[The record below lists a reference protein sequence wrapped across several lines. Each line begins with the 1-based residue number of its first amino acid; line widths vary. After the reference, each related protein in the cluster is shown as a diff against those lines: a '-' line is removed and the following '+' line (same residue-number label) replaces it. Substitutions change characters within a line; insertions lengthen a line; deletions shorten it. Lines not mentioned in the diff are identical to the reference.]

1 MLFAYFGPETM
12 LPVAS
17 VITGIVGVVLM
28 FWRGIIQ
35 VVRNAFRFVWPASP
49 PKIEKPAMA
58 DQKGGDMQDVS
69 PDPSAPRSGFP
80 SA

>member
-28 FWRGIIQ
+28 CWRGIVQ
-35 VVRNAFRFVWPASP
+35 VARDIFRFIWPATP
-49 PKIEKPAMA
+49 PTKVENPVTA
-58 DQKGGDMQDVS
+58 DQASSDGQS
-69 PDPSAPRSGFP
+69 
-80 SA
+80 

>member
-28 FWRGIIQ
+28 FWRAILQ
-35 VVRNAFRFVWPASP
+35 VVRNIFRFVWPASP
-49 PKIEKPAMA
+49 STKAEHPVTA
-58 DQKGGDMQDVS
+58 DQASSD
-69 PDPSAPRSGFP
+69 AET
-80 SA
+80 